1 MEERRNSRDRR
12 NYILPGPNDPSLL
25 YAQADHR
32 SEAIWQGSMEVGA
45 IACRRTGTILHL
57 DDIPD
62 RIIPY
67 LRRTGFYGVIRL
79 GYFALDWQLISALV
93 ERWRPET
100 HTFMFPEGEMT
111 ITLQDVGL
119 ITGLPVDGAAVTGRS
134 RHHWPSLC
142 EALLGVVPPNSALRG
157 CYLKMVWL
165 AEEFSQLPNDPDEEV
180 VQRFARAYIM
190 RAIGSIFSDTS
201 ASRVNIMFLSL
212 LADLD
217 EAGNYS
223 WGGACLA
230 WLYRQL
236 CKATNPEVMQMAG
249 PLFIL
254 QIWAWDRITAVSPT
268 LSVRVPHHDAPLGSR
283 WSNARHITEVITHVL
298 VELRYQLDRLLP
310 EQVIWEPYNDALIE
324 SLPEDCR
331 QGRQIWR
338 AVVPLVCFHIIEWH
352 QPDRVMR
359 QFGMQQHIPAEPQ
372 QSAALH
378 DIDLRKSD
386 TNWAEV
392 HSHWIARWNTRDR
405 RIITAPPATGPLHF
419 HSEYMEWYRRVSRR
433 WISVRGAAL
442 GSGEDGLEHMQ
453 AMATNPTTGSMASI
467 CDLLQSVSFCMMEER
482 RQTQLPAPHP
492 APAPPH
498 ITTDPDDPPIPDSV
512 SRGSRGRN
520 RGHGRGRRR
529 DHPKIVERDSDVH
542 PVPPPIQ
549 YHQSQA
555 EYEHAPSSSNVPP
568 MSSQIPSM
576 YYPSQ
581 SQFMGWTP
589 GSNTMPSFTPGAYGV
604 PFTPIGSMFPAF
616 PPEPAHDTSTS
627 RI

>member
-1 MEERRNSRDRR
+1 MEERRNRRDRR

-32 SEAIWQGSMEVGA
+32 SEAIWQQSMDVGA

-57 DDIPD
+57 EDIPD
-62 RIIPY
+62 QIRPY

-79 GYFALDWQLISALV
+79 GFFALDWHLISALV

-119 ITGLPVDGAAVTGRS
+119 ITGLPVNGAAVTGRS
-134 RHHWPSLC
+134 RHYWPSLC
-142 EALLGVVPPNSALRG
+142 EALLGVVPPNSAIRG

-165 AEEFSQLPNDPDEEV
+165 AEEFGQLPDDYDEVV
-180 VQRFARAYIM
+180 VQRFARAYLM
-190 RAIGSIFSDTS
+190 RVIGSLFSDTS
-201 ASRVNIMFLSL
+201 ASRVNLMFLPL
-212 LADLD
+212 LADLE

-223 WGGACLA
+223 WGAACLA

-283 WSNARHITEVITHVL
+283 WSNARQITEVVTHVL

-310 EQVIWEPYNDALIE
+310 EQVIWEPYTDALIE
-324 SLPEDCR
+324 SLPEYCR

-378 DIDLRKSD
+378 DVDLRKSD
-386 TNWAEV
+386 TDWAEV
-392 HSHWIARWNTRDR
+392 HSHWIARWNTRER
-405 RIITAPPATGPLHF
+405 RIVTAPPATEPLHF

-433 WISVRGAAL
+433 WISVKGAAM
-442 GSGEDGLEHMQ
+442 GSGEDGVERMQ
-453 AMATNPTTGSMASI
+453 AIATNPTTGSMTSI
-467 CDLLQSVSFCMMEER
+467 CDLLQSVSLCMMEER
-482 RQTQLPAPHP
+482 RQTQFPAPQ
-492 APAPPH
+492 PAPPRPH
-498 ITTDPDDPPIPDSV
+498 ITSDPDDPPIPQRS
-512 SRGSRGRN
+512 SRARGHARGRQ
-520 RGHGRGRRR
+520 REHALAS
-529 DHPKIVERDSDVH
+529 ERDSDVH

-549 YHQSQA
+549 YHQSQE
-555 EYEHAPSSSNVPP
+555 EYGYAPGSSHVPPSSSQV
-568 MSSQIPSM
+568 PSM
-576 YYPSQ
+576 YYPTQ

-589 GSNTMPSFTPGAYGV
+589 GPSIVPSVTPAASGV
-604 PFTPIGSMFPAF
+604 PCTPIGSMFPAF
-616 PPEPAHDTSTS
+616 ASESAHDDT
-627 RI
+627 ILD